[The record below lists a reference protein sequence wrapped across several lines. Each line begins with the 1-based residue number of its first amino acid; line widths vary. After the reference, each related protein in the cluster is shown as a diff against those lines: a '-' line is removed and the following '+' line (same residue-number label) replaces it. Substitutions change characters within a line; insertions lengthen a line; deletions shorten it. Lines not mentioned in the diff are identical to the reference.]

1 MKRLLYVV
9 ITLALAFS
17 AFVLIVNRNTPD
29 MTPRQKIL
37 RAIYPALTGLTRFFG
52 SKSMMLHAPDAI
64 EPYRSLYDL
73 NVTLNNGDKLPLST
87 LKGKKILFVNT
98 ASDCGY
104 TAQYEDLQALH
115 ERLPGLVIIGFPA
128 NDFKEQEKSS
138 DAEIAAFCKRNFGVS
153 FPLAKKSSVVKGNGQ
168 VDVFKWLSDHH
179 QNGWNDQAPTW
190 NFSKYLVDEEGR
202 LTHYMDPS
210 VTPESPEFRKAIP

>member
-1 MKRLLYVV
+1 MKRLLSITV
-9 ITLALAFS
+9 TLALAFT
-17 AFVLIVNRNTPD
+17 AYVLFVNRNTPD

-37 RAIYPALTGLTRFFG
+37 RAVYPALTTVTRLLG
-52 SKSMMLHAPDAI
+52 SKSMMLHAPETI
-64 EPYRSLYDL
+64 EPYHSIYDL
-73 NVTLNNGDKLPLST
+73 SVTLNNGGTLPLST

-115 ERLPGLVIIGFPA
+115 ERLPGLTIIGFPA
-128 NDFKEQEKSS
+128 NDFKEQEKRS
-138 DAEIAAFCKRNFGVS
+138 DEDIAAFCKINYGVT
-153 FPLAKKSSVVKGNGQ
+153 FPLARKSSVVKGKEQ
-168 VDVFKWLSDHH
+168 VDVFRWLSDHH

-190 NFSKYLVDEEGR
+190 NFSKYLVNEQGH

-210 VTPESPEFRKAIP
+210 ITPSSPEFRKAIP